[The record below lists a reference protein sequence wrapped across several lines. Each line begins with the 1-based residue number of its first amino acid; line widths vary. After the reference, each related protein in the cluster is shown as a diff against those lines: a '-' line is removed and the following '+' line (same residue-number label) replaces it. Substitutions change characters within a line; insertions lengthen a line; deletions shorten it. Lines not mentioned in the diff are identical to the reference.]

1 MNKDILNIPEDGEA
15 QRQLEICASIAEEN
29 RSRYGEISPGF
40 YIQTFGCQQ
49 NEADSERMA
58 GLAVMMGYRPVA
70 KPKKKNKKHIQIWKK
85 ENEALKELRQK
96 LEAKES
102 VRDEEIKRTI
112 KLIKSSQV
120 EE

>member
-1 MNKDILNIPEDGEA
+1 M
-15 QRQLEICASIAEEN
+15 
-29 RSRYGEISPGF
+29 
-40 YIQTFGCQQ
+40 T
-49 NEADSERMA
+49 
-58 GLAVMMGYRPVA
+58 
-70 KPKKKNKKHIQIWKK
+70 KKNKKHIQIWKK